1 MKHQQYETW
10 ILLGTEL
17 DLEQH
22 RELQVHLKQCSQC
35 QSLYQATHQIAHLFK
50 TSPVPEPSP
59 GFSTRWMTRIE
70 KVETRKSQLIL
81 GITLSVI
88 SLATLLLLSSVGLQI
103 RAGMAQFPQLMLE
116 MITLVAKWIVFLNQL
131 SHIVSPLI
139 RVSLKLISPIWL
151 ITLGFSLSGISIAWM
166 IPFFKSRTI
175 QRELHS

>member
-22 RELQVHLKQCSQC
+22 RELQIHLKQCSQC

-50 TSPVPEPSP
+50 NGPVPEPSP

-70 KVETRKSQLIL
+70 KVENRKNQLIL

-88 SLATLLLLSSVGLQI
+88 SIATLLLLSSVGLQI
-103 RAGMAQFPQLMLE
+103 RAGAAYLPQFMLE
-116 MITLVAKWIVFLNQL
+116 MITLVAKWIIFLNQL
-131 SHIVSPLI
+131 RDIVSPLL
-139 RVSLKLISPIWL
+139 RVSMKLISPIWL
-151 ITLGFSLSGISIAWM
+151 YTLGFSLSGITGAWM
-166 IPFFKSRTI
+166 ISLFKSRTI
-175 QRELHS
+175 QRELLS

>member
-50 TSPVPEPSP
+50 TSPVPGPNP
-59 GFSTRWMTRIE
+59 GFSARWMTRIE
-70 KVETRKSQLIL
+70 KVENKNSRLIL

-88 SLATLLLLSSVGLQI
+88 SIATLLLLSSVGLQI
-103 RAGMAQFPQLMLE
+103 RAGMEYFPQLMLE
-116 MITLVAKWIVFLNQL
+116 MITLAAKWIIFLNQL
-131 SHIVSPLI
+131 RDIVSPLF
-139 RVSLKLISPIWL
+139 RVSMKLISPIWL
-151 ITLGFSLSGISIAWM
+151 ITLGFSLSGITVAWM
-166 IPFFKSRTI
+166 ISIFKSNTI

>member
-50 TSPVPEPSP
+50 TSPVPEPNP
-59 GFSTRWMTRIE
+59 GFSNRWMTRIE
-70 KVETRKSQLIL
+70 KVENKKSRLIL

-88 SLATLLLLSSVGLQI
+88 SVATLLLLSSIGLQI
-103 RAGMAQFPQLMLE
+103 RAGMANFPQLMLE
-116 MITLVAKWIVFLNQL
+116 MITLAAKWIIFLNQL
-131 SHIVSPLI
+131 RDIVSPLI
-139 RVSLKLISPIWL
+139 RVSMKLISPIWL
-151 ITLGFSLSGISIAWM
+151 ITLGCSLSGIAVAWM
-166 IPFFKSRTI
+166 ISIFKSNTI

>member
-50 TSPVPEPSP
+50 TNPVPGPSP
-59 GFSTRWMTRIE
+59 GFSARWMTRIE
-70 KVETRKSQLIL
+70 KVENKNSRLIL

-88 SLATLLLLSSVGLQI
+88 SIATLLLLSSIGLQV
-103 RAGMAQFPQLMLE
+103 RAGMEYFPHLMLE
-116 MITLVAKWIVFLNQL
+116 MITLAAKWIIFLNQL
-131 SHIVSPLI
+131 RDIVSPLF
-139 RVSLKLISPIWL
+139 RVSMKLISPIWL
-151 ITLGFSLSGISIAWM
+151 ITLGFSLSGITVAWM
-166 IPFFKSRTI
+166 ISIFKSNTI

>member
-50 TSPVPEPSP
+50 TSPVPGPNP
-59 GFSTRWMTRIE
+59 GFSARWMTRIE
-70 KVETRKSQLIL
+70 KVENKNSRLIL

-88 SLATLLLLSSVGLQI
+88 SIATLLLLSSVGLQI
-103 RAGMAQFPQLMLE
+103 RAGMEYFPQLMLE
-116 MITLVAKWIVFLNQL
+116 MITLATKWIIFLNQL
-131 SHIVSPLI
+131 RDIVSPLF
-139 RVSLKLISPIWL
+139 RVSMKFISPIWL
-151 ITLGFSLSGISIAWM
+151 ITLGFSLSGITVAWM
-166 IPFFKSRTI
+166 ISIFKSNTI